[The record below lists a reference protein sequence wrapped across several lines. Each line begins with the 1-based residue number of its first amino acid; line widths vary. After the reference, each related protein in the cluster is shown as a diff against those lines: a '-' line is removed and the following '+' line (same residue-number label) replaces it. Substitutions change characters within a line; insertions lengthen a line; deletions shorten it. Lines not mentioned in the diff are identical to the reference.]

1 MKMILISFI
10 MCNADTM
17 NPRKEVQYQGPH
29 SDILMTGG
37 LTVVHILYP
46 KKPNFRI
53 CLPKKIPTFL
63 AYPKKSHTSRK
74 LHLRD
79 NLS

>member
-10 MCNADTM
+10 MCKVDTM

-46 KKPNFRI
+46 KKTQ
-53 CLPKKIPTFL
+53 LQ
-63 AYPKKSHTSRK
+63 
-74 LHLRD
+74 
-79 NLS
+79 NLST